1 MSISFPSSAVPSI
14 FNPIRRWLTAIE
26 IRDAEAARTVCN
38 VIPAFCPF
46 ARDIKLFNRTFLSI
60 PPLCKLNPFYDQLI
74 GLRLKAL
81 TYLEECGEDITPYCN
96 TQSGSSIS

>member
-1 MSISFPSSAVPSI
+1 MSLPSSSI
-14 FNPIRRWLTAIE
+14 ASVFDPIRRWLEAIE
-26 IRDAEAARTVCN
+26 IRDIEAARAVCT

-46 ARDIKLFNRTFLSI
+46 ARKLKLFNRTLLSI

-81 TYLEECGEDITPYCN
+81 VYLEDCGEDIAPYCN
-96 TQSGSSIS
+96 PQSGSNLS